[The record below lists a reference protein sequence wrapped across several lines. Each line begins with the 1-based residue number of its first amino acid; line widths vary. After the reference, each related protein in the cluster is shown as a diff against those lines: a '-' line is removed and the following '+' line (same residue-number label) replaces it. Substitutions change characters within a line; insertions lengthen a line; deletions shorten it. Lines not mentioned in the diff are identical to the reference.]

1 MCIEKGFLKLYTK
14 GEIKMRCIFC
24 GNIDSKVVDSR
35 YLKDTSI
42 RRRRECLVCGKRFT
56 TYETVET
63 NPMIVTNVR
72 NEREPF
78 KTEKLMESI
87 INATYCVDMEY
98 PIEDIVI
105 KIESELLKKQQQEIS
120 TRDIVSVSLGVLM
133 EVSAMACLV
142 YFTQHT
148 ECETFE
154 DVRRFINR

>member
-1 MCIEKGFLKLYTK
+1 MK
-14 GEIKMRCIFC
+14 CIFC

-63 NPMIVTNVR
+63 NPMVVTNVR

-78 KTEKLMESI
+78 KVEKLAESI
-87 INATYCVDMEY
+87 KCATYCVDLAISVE
-98 PIEDIVI
+98 EIVN
-105 KIESELLKKQQQEIS
+105 KIESKLLQKQQQEIS
-120 TRDIVSVSLGVLM
+120 TKDIVVVALDVLM
-133 EVSAMACLV
+133 EVNAMACLV

-148 ECETFE
+148 ECETF
-154 DVRRFINR
+154 DDIRRFINR

>member
-1 MCIEKGFLKLYTK
+1 
-14 GEIKMRCIFC
+14 MRCIFC

-63 NPMIVTNVR
+63 NPMVVTNVD
-72 NEREPF
+72 NMREPF

-87 INATYCVDMEY
+87 KAATYCVDMEY

-120 TRDIVSVSLGVLM
+120 TRDIVSVALGVLM
-133 EVSAMACLV
+133 EVSSMACLV
-142 YFTQHT
+142 YYTQHT
-148 ECETFE
+148 DCETFE

>member
-1 MCIEKGFLKLYTK
+1 MK
-14 GEIKMRCIFC
+14 CIFC

-63 NPMIVTNVR
+63 NPMVVTNVD
-72 NEREPF
+72 NVREPF
-78 KTEKLMESI
+78 KTDKLMESI
-87 INATYCVDMEY
+87 KYATYCVDLAIPVE
-98 PIEDIVI
+98 EIVE
-105 KIESELLKKQQQEIS
+105 KIESNLLKKQQQEIS
-120 TRDIVSVSLGVLM
+120 TKEIVEVALDVLM
-133 EVSAMACLV
+133 EVNAMACLV

-148 ECETFE
+148 ECDTFD

>member
-1 MCIEKGFLKLYTK
+1 MK
-14 GEIKMRCIFC
+14 CIFC

-63 NPMIVTNVR
+63 NPMVVTNVD
-72 NEREPF
+72 NIREPF
-78 KTEKLMESI
+78 KVEKLAESI
-87 INATYCVDMEY
+87 KFATYCVDLAIPVE
-98 PIEDIVI
+98 EIVN
-105 KIESELLKKQQQEIS
+105 KIESKLLSLQQQEIS
-120 TRDIVSVSLGVLM
+120 TKDIVVVALDVLM
-133 EVSAMACLV
+133 EVNSMACLV

-148 ECETFE
+148 ECETFD